1 MLTHQGH
8 FARPTRRFVMAG
20 AMTLGLLTLAS
31 VCQAEELPNFRKG
44 LWEFNR
50 TIANPSGQTKTITA
64 KKCTN
69 PTDDMKKQN
78 DMLAKAGCKF
88 TPMTR
93 SGSSYSFSSQCNIQG
108 ISAQSKSVISVDSDA
123 AYKIDVESVQD
134 GAKTKERLVAKRMAD
149 C

>member
-1 MLTHQGH
+1 MLTQPRHLS
-8 FARPTRRFVMAG
+8 RPTRRFVMAS
-20 AMTLGLLTLAS
+20 AMTLGLLTVAS

-50 TIANPSGQTKTITA
+50 TIADASGQTRTITA

-78 DMLAKAGCKF
+78 DMLTKGGCKF
-88 TPMTR
+88 TPVTR
-93 SGSSYSFSSQCNIQG
+93 SGSAYSFSSQCNIQG
-108 ISAQSKSVISVDSDA
+108 ISAQSKSVISVESDA
-123 AYKIDVESVQD
+123 SYKIDVESVQD
-134 GAKTKERLVAKRMAD
+134 GAKTKERLVAKRVAD